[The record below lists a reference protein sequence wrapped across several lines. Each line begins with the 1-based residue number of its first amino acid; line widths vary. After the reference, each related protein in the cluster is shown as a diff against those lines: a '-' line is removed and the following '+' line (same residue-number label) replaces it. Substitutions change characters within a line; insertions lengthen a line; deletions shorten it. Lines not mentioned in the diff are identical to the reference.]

1 MLLIC
6 IIQTTIYTMNF
17 KFLLITILFTTISF
31 AQNATV
37 SGQILDK
44 EMNNEP
50 LPFATVLIK
59 ETKQNTVTDANGNY
73 SISIQPGSYTLVIS
87 YLGYVTKEIPFTLI
101 TGENKNINHTLSSS
115 GGEQLKEVV
124 VATTVRK
131 NTENAVLNEV
141 KAARVISNAISSEQ
155 MSKGVDGNAAQAI
168 QRVPGVTIVDGK
180 FVMVRGL
187 NERYNNV
194 LINNSL
200 APSTEVD
207 RRTFSFDL
215 LPTNTLEK
223 MSINKT
229 GAAFMPGDFAGGII
243 NVTTSENF
251 TDFTQLAFNVGYRV
265 NTTFG
270 DYWQTEGSATDLL
283 GYDNG
288 FRQLPSGFPSNSGIL
303 NDNIQSVKYA
313 HQLENNFNPNKQS
326 AFLDSGIGFSIGRN
340 IALNNG
346 KKLSSINILSYSNK
360 YENYNKNVN
369 SFINNFTGGNNI
381 PQQQRIFNDNFNSNE
396 TKLTLLSNWSLKF
409 NNNHKINFK
418 NLFNQIGENFTTL
431 REGYDLD
438 QRPGQLLN
446 NYEFGYSG
454 RRIFSSQFNGEHKF
468 GENKNLN
475 WVLGGN
481 LISDIMPDLRR
492 FRTFRQINEPNSPFL
507 MIDPPSSNPF
517 DTGRFFS
524 ELKENSVN
532 GAIDYTHKFVNIDGN
547 EDSEK
552 IVLKTGLFSD
562 YKSRDFGARYFSYVI
577 PGNVSFERKEE
588 LIRLPLSQ
596 VFAQENVSATNG
608 WVLREGS
615 NLSDSYT
622 ANNLLSAGYVYAE
635 YPVKKF
641 LITGGVRIEHN
652 ILQVNGFSGITKL
665 NLEQPITSVLPSFNV
680 SYNVNEKNI
689 MRVAYSR
696 TVNRPEFREIAP
708 FLFYNF
714 QEDTEVEGNSNLTT
728 ATIDNIDARYEF
740 YPEKG
745 ETISIGG
752 FYKKFDN
759 PIEYTLP
766 VVSQQRRMKYSNS
779 ESAIIYGAE
788 LEVRKSL
795 KELFKA
801 GFFSDL
807 SVNLNASYIISEV
820 DLGAAASAQQQKRAL
835 QGQSPYVVNFALGYD
850 NKENGWNANVVY
862 NRFGDRIFAVG
873 GDIFP
878 TIYELSR
885 NQLDFSISKK
895 FDKVSYKLGI
905 SNLLDDKYRFYQ
917 DSNQDNKIK
926 KSQDDAIFSH
936 KIGALF
942 NFNVTYKF

>member
-1 MLLIC
+1 
-6 IIQTTIYTMNF
+6 MNF
-17 KFLLITILFTTISF
+17 KFLLITILFTTFSF

-326 AFLDSGIGFSIGRN
+326 AFLDSGIG
-340 IALNNG
+340 
-346 KKLSSINILSYSNK
+346 
-360 YENYNKNVN
+360 
-369 SFINNFTGGNNI
+369 
-381 PQQQRIFNDNFNSNE
+381 
-396 TKLTLLSNWSLKF
+396 
-409 NNNHKINFK
+409 
-418 NLFNQIGENFTTL
+418 
-431 REGYDLD
+431 
-438 QRPGQLLN
+438 
-446 NYEFGYSG
+446 
-454 RRIFSSQFNGEHKF
+454 
-468 GENKNLN
+468 
-475 WVLGGN
+475 
-481 LISDIMPDLRR
+481 
-492 FRTFRQINEPNSPFL
+492 
-507 MIDPPSSNPF
+507 
-517 DTGRFFS
+517 
-524 ELKENSVN
+524 
-532 GAIDYTHKFVNIDGN
+532 
-547 EDSEK
+547 
-552 IVLKTGLFSD
+552 
-562 YKSRDFGARYFSYVI
+562 
-577 PGNVSFERKEE
+577 
-588 LIRLPLSQ
+588 
-596 VFAQENVSATNG
+596 
-608 WVLREGS
+608 
-615 NLSDSYT
+615 
-622 ANNLLSAGYVYAE
+622 
-635 YPVKKF
+635 
-641 LITGGVRIEHN
+641 
-652 ILQVNGFSGITKL
+652 
-665 NLEQPITSVLPSFNV
+665 
-680 SYNVNEKNI
+680 
-689 MRVAYSR
+689 
-696 TVNRPEFREIAP
+696 
-708 FLFYNF
+708 
-714 QEDTEVEGNSNLTT
+714 
-728 ATIDNIDARYEF
+728 
-740 YPEKG
+740 
-745 ETISIGG
+745 
-752 FYKKFDN
+752 
-759 PIEYTLP
+759 
-766 VVSQQRRMKYSNS
+766 
-779 ESAIIYGAE
+779 
-788 LEVRKSL
+788 
-795 KELFKA
+795 
-801 GFFSDL
+801 
-807 SVNLNASYIISEV
+807 
-820 DLGAAASAQQQKRAL
+820 
-835 QGQSPYVVNFALGYD
+835 
-850 NKENGWNANVVY
+850 
-862 NRFGDRIFAVG
+862 
-873 GDIFP
+873 
-878 TIYELSR
+878 
-885 NQLDFSISKK
+885 
-895 FDKVSYKLGI
+895 
-905 SNLLDDKYRFYQ
+905 
-917 DSNQDNKIK
+917 
-926 KSQDDAIFSH
+926 
-936 KIGALF
+936 
-942 NFNVTYKF
+942 